1 MYTFILV
8 TLIVLA
14 LFGIVVGVVNDAVN
28 FLNSALGA
36 KVAPYKVILTVA
48 AAGILL
54 GTLTSNGMMEVA
66 RSGVFY
72 PSQFDYTEIMLLFLG
87 VMIGNILLL
96 DIFNNLGLPTSTTV
110 SLVFG
115 LLGAAMAI
123 TLYKV
128 YCNPDVAFSHV
139 SQYINSGK
147 AMVII
152 SAILLSVA
160 LSFSFGIVAM
170 YVSRI
175 LFSFR
180 YAPIFRKIGAFWC
193 GISFTGILYF
203 AVFNGLKSSGVVPVW
218 FAEMLNM
225 HTFYSLLV
233 MWFVSSCVL
242 WVLQRLG
249 VHILKLTIL
258 AGTFSLA
265 LSFAGNDLV
274 NFIGVPLA
282 GYESYLIAESA
293 GSQSIMMTELMKPA
307 HVNLY
312 ILLGAGIAM
321 ILTLFFSKKAMH
333 VTQTE
338 LSLSSQNEND
348 GERFGSSVISR
359 GLVRAALNMNKF
371 YLNYM
376 PERMQNF
383 INSRF
388 VPLPE
393 EERKDVMYDRIRAAV
408 NLTSAS
414 ILISIATFYKLPL
427 STTYVVFMVAMG
439 TSLADRA
446 WGRESAVYRIT
457 GVMTVISGWFLTGFV
472 SFLLTLLVTFLFVV
486 GGMFTI
492 VPIVALSLFLIIK
505 SNFIKSKGKEE
516 KEDKLQKKMIEGE
529 TADELLYHCIEEV
542 CFTMDNVTRVY
553 NRTLVAVSMENRK
566 VLKSMVEE
574 SNKLYEDAHARK
586 CNILQTLRK
595 LQDFDVNACQFYVQ
609 VLDYLSEVTKALDH
623 ITRPAYEHVDN
634 NHEGMSRD
642 QVKDLMCIN
651 DDVEKIFEKMNVM
664 VRARDMSE
672 LGYVLELRDKLFN
685 RIVEVMNNQLFRIK
699 EKSTSTQSSALF
711 FTILTETKTMVLQS
725 RNLMK
730 AQNYFIKHMKD

>member
-371 YLNYM
+371 YLSYM
-376 PERMQNF
+376 PEKMQNF

-609 VLDYLSEVTKALDH
+609 VVDYLSEVTKALDH

-664 VRARDMSE
+664 VLARDMSE

>member
-371 YLNYM
+371 YLSYM
-376 PERMQNF
+376 PEKMQNF

-566 VLKSMVEE
+566 VLKNMVEE

-609 VLDYLSEVTKALDH
+609 VVDYLSEVTKALDH

>member
-307 HVNLY
+307 RVNLY

-371 YLNYM
+371 YLSYM
-376 PERMQNF
+376 PEKMQNF

-566 VLKSMVEE
+566 VLKNMVEE

-609 VLDYLSEVTKALDH
+609 VVDYLSEVTKALDH

>member
-1 MYTFILV
+1 
-8 TLIVLA
+8 
-14 LFGIVVGVVNDAVN
+14 
-28 FLNSALGA
+28 
-36 KVAPYKVILTVA
+36 
-48 AAGILL
+48 
-54 GTLTSNGMMEVA
+54 
-66 RSGVFY
+66 
-72 PSQFDYTEIMLLFLG
+72 
-87 VMIGNILLL
+87 
-96 DIFNNLGLPTSTTV
+96 
-110 SLVFG
+110 
-115 LLGAAMAI
+115 
-123 TLYKV
+123 
-128 YCNPDVAFSHV
+128 
-139 SQYINSGK
+139 
-147 AMVII
+147 
-152 SAILLSVA
+152 
-160 LSFSFGIVAM
+160 
-170 YVSRI
+170 
-175 LFSFR
+175 
-180 YAPIFRKIGAFWC
+180 
-193 GISFTGILYF
+193 
-203 AVFNGLKSSGVVPVW
+203 
-218 FAEMLNM
+218 
-225 HTFYSLLV
+225 
-233 MWFVSSCVL
+233 
-242 WVLQRLG
+242 VLQRLG

-307 HVNLY
+307 RVNLY

-371 YLNYM
+371 YLSYM
-376 PERMQNF
+376 PEKMQNF

-566 VLKSMVEE
+566 VLKNMVEE

-609 VLDYLSEVTKALDH
+609 VVDYLSEVTKALDH